1 MDKTVALRTV
11 ISTLLKTMTPNVYYE
26 DAPDTN
32 PYPYMVYELNEITY
46 SYGKVLYQLEIN
58 VLGYGA
64 DTAPI
69 ETLADTTQRTLNK
82 YSFINTDIQ
91 FTIYQGLRNTIK
103 EEDEQIIRRR
113 LLFEIQL
120 HELKGE

>member
-46 SYGKVLYQLEIN
+46 SYGKVLYQLEVN
-58 VLGYGA
+58 VFGYGA
-64 DTAPI
+64 NTAPI

-91 FTIYQGLRNTIK
+91 FTVYQGLRRTIK

-113 LLFEIQL
+113 LLFEVQL